1 MTTESSVNVVVSE
14 GVVEKKR
21 KLNDGVAVPTTPPS
35 SNLLIKRLSDKA
47 KLPTRGSAY
56 AAGYDLYRC
65 AHFPSFILQFEF
77 VLIGIQCRKEN
88 RPH

>member
-1 MTTESSVNVVVSE
+1 MTTEATVNVVSE

-21 KLNDGVAVPTTPPS
+21 KLDDGVAAPATPPS